1 MQRLYNIN
9 TSVVSFLLQEKE
21 VEMTKIMKSDPFY
34 DIVSVRDTMDRM
46 LDSYFGRSIAGFEGY
61 GVVDLDLY
69 QTENDVVI
77 EASIPGISPE
87 DISISVAGEVLT
99 IKGEVKQER
108 ENKEADY
115 HIKERRYGSFSRS
128 VTLPTQIVADK
139 ANAEFKNG
147 ILKLT
152 LPKAEEVKPKT
163 ITVKAK

>member
-1 MQRLYNIN
+1 MQRLYDIN